1 MRDEERRSGAAPGH
15 TLPPVRREGERL
27 TIDVSLLPEAVFGH
41 RGVTWWATVSFMLIE
56 GTTLVL
62 VLASFLYLRLSSA
75 EWPPRPASDPN
86 LLWPTVNLVLILATC
101 WPMHL
106 ASKAAKA
113 LDPGGVRKW
122 GAVASALLVL
132 VLALRYLEFHSLNT
146 HFNENAYGSAV
157 WGIMVAHTLL
167 LVSGVGE
174 SLVIFAIFWA
184 GKEEAKH
191 FMDVEDDVMYAYF
204 LAATWVILYAFVFLS
219 PRLF

>member
-1 MRDEERRSGAAPGH
+1 MREEERRIGPAD
-15 TLPPVRREGERL
+15 LPPVRRAGERL

-41 RGVTWWATVSFMLIE
+41 RGVTWWATVAFMLIE

-62 VLASFLYLRLSSA
+62 LLASFLYLRLNSA

-86 LLWPTVNLVLILATC
+86 LLWPTVNLALILAKC

-106 ASKAAKA
+106 AAKAAKA
-113 LDPGGVRKW
+113 LESGGVRKW
-122 GAVASALLVL
+122 GVVASAMAIL

-167 LVSGVGE
+167 LVTDVGE
-174 SLVIFAIFWA
+174 SLGIFGVFWA
-184 GKEEAKH
+184 RKEEAKH
-191 FMDVEDDVMYAYF
+191 FMDVEDDAMYEYF
-204 LAATWVILYAFVFLS
+204 IATTWVILYAFVFLS
-219 PRLF
+219 PRLL